1 MHITDVK
8 VFPVREEKL
17 RAFVS
22 IILDDCFMINDIKII
37 QGKDTLFISMPS
49 RRKKNGDFKDVAHPL
64 NNDTRRWIEERVLT
78 EYRQTLEGVALKPGG
93 ATQAPLAPL
102 VPMDLGL
109 ATPLV
114 PMELALATPLDAP
127 PAILPPVTP
136 ANPAT
141 LKEVVDLHLQDSF
154 WNV

>member
-64 NNDTRRWIEERVLT
+64 NNDTRRWIEERVLS
-78 EYRQTLEGVALKPGG
+78 EYRQTLEGAASKPG
-93 ATQAPLAPL
+93 AAMQVPLAP
-102 VPMDLGL
+102 V
-109 ATPLV
+109 
-114 PMELALATPLDAP
+114 ELALATPLDAP
-127 PAILPPVTP
+127 PALMPPVTP

-141 LKEVVDLHLQDSF
+141 LKEVEDLHLQDSF

>member
-22 IILDDCFMINDIKII
+22 IILDDCFMVNDIKII

-78 EYRQTLEGVALKPGG
+78 AYRQQLEAAAAKGEPAAAPVMTPALTPV
-93 ATQAPLAPL
+93 LAP
-102 VPMDLGL
+102 V
-109 ATPLV
+109 
-114 PMELALATPLDAP
+114 ELALATPLDAAP
-127 PAILPPVTP
+127 LILPPGTP

-141 LKEVVDLHLQDSF
+141 LKEVEELHLRDSF

>member
-78 EYRQTLEGVALKPGG
+78 EYRQMLEGAAIKPAA
-93 ATQAPLAPL
+93 ATQAPLAP
-102 VPMDLGL
+102 V
-109 ATPLV
+109 
-114 PMELALATPLDAP
+114 ELALATPMDAP
-127 PAILPPVTP
+127 PALLPPATP

-141 LKEVVDLHLQDSF
+141 LKEVEDLHLQDSF

>member
-64 NNDTRRWIEERVLT
+64 NNDTRRWIEERVLS
-78 EYRQTLEGVALKPGG
+78 EYRQTLEGPAGKPT
-93 ATQAPLAPL
+93 AAALAPL
-102 VPMDLGL
+102 VP
-109 ATPLV
+109 V
-114 PMELALATPLDAP
+114 ELALATPLDGP

-136 ANPAT
+136 TNPAT
-141 LKEVVDLHLQDSF
+141 LKEVEDLHLQDSF

>member
-1 MHITDVK
+1 MDITDVK

-22 IILDDCFMINDIKII
+22 IILDDCFMVNDIKII

-64 NNDTRRWIEERVLT
+64 NNDTRRWIEQRVLA
-78 EYRQTLEGVALKPGG
+78 EYQQVLDGAAKVAAPAATPAAPGEL
-93 ATQAPLAPL
+93 AIINPLAAPPVLLPLAP
-102 VPMDLGL
+102 D
-109 ATPLV
+109 
-114 PMELALATPLDAP
+114 
-127 PAILPPVTP
+127 
-136 ANPAT
+136 NPAT
-141 LKEVVDLHLQDSF
+141 LKEVEELHLRDSF